1 MHSNPHKFEFLKHEA
16 CKSHLLSVLKIT
28 NRKMWTRWCIWLVFV
43 WGNGSILRLFDY
55 IRTTAFTVI
64 WPSKVA
70 HNHCWGLLGPE
81 VICLLSSPKPKSGFP
96 FILQKK
102 LVLSAIT
109 STNLIKQNRPL
120 SFWGVYSILH
130 ISKYLTIFLKEYSTQ
145 IFQCFESKPNRP
157 FIHNNQNKIKGTSFE
172 FLRHL
177 TFLCFY

>member
-1 MHSNPHKFEFLKHEA
+1 MFWNSMCIHCQWCLSAINFQLWRFDPNAQHPHKFEFLKNMKPIKNTT
-16 CKSHLLSVLKIT
+16 KSFGKLALEMRSIQIHCSNA

-81 VICLLSSPKPKSGFP
+81 VICLLSSPKSGFP

-102 LVLSAIT
+102 LVQSAIT

-120 SFWGVYSILH
+120 SFWGVNSILH
-130 ISKYLTIFLKEYSTQ
+130 KSKYLTIFLKG
-145 IFQCFESKPNRP
+145 
-157 FIHNNQNKIKGTSFE
+157 H
-172 FLRHL
+172 
-177 TFLCFY
+177 